1 MLGNGKAMLWQGRLR
16 DMHVVLI
23 IAACLL
29 LIGLVGGNDTD
40 HDWWD

>member
-1 MLGNGKAMLWQGRLR
+1 MLVRWRRIAWQGGLR

-29 LIGLVGGNDTD
+29 LLGLLGANDTD